1 MVEPVDRSW
10 SRNLAVGLLL
20 AVPGVVATALAFD
33 GARDEAHGR
42 DDRAVA
48 VVAERLSARLSDAV
62 TSFVGIDVLAA
73 DGQVTADEFD
83 VFVSDIRQ
91 VAGFTAV
98 AFEPVVAGDEIDAW
112 ESATGLAITESD
124 GAGGFRDVART
135 SVHYP
140 VQFVSPA
147 TQDNR
152 RVLGFDVGSDEV
164 RRSGVDEAMAGE
176 GTALAGPI
184 ALAADGLPGVFVIR
198 AVRDPVG
205 SVVGFVSSGI
215 GVADLVEL
223 VDDIP
228 HLADIG
234 ISIDGT
240 LVSGRRGGDATVAF
254 PLGRRTITVSGSDAR
269 GANLFLPI
277 SLGAATAVVCGLAE
291 WSAIRGRRA
300 RRREREFAQREV
312 DLQREV
318 VRVLSHDIGKGCRA
332 S

>member
-164 RRSGVDEAMAGE
+164 VAPDDLLPSAR
-176 GTALAGPI
+176 ALAERFVRGKSPVAVAMTRQMTYRNAGATHPMTAHQVDSLSMFYTSI
-184 ALAADGLPGVFVIR
+184 GDGKEGVQAFLDK
-198 AVRDPVG
+198 RDPAFT
-205 SVVGFVSSGI
+205 SKASAMPPFY
-215 GVADLVEL
+215 
-223 VDDIP
+223 DDWQ
-228 HLADIG
+228 
-234 ISIDGT
+234 
-240 LVSGRRGGDATVAF
+240 
-254 PLGRRTITVSGSDAR
+254 AR
-269 GANLFLPI
+269 
-277 SLGAATAVVCGLAE
+277 
-291 WSAIRGRRA
+291 
-300 RRREREFAQREV
+300 
-312 DLQREV
+312 
-318 VRVLSHDIGKGCRA
+318 
-332 S
+332 